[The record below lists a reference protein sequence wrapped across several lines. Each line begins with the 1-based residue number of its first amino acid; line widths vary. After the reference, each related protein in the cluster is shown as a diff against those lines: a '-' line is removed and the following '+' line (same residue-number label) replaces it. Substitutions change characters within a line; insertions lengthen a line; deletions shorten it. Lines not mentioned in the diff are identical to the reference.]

1 MGAIVPVDVAEAAEA
16 VEHQPRPREQRGVKV
31 ELAAGSPTGPRYA
44 KLPHVLAV
52 ITYMNSGVMLFA
64 VVLGLNRR

>member
-1 MGAIVPVDVAEAAEA
+1 MVPVEVAEVAETPA
-16 VEHQPRPREQRGVKV
+16 PSREQRGVKV
-31 ELAAGSPTGPRYA
+31 ELAAGSPTGARYA
-44 KLPHVLAV
+44 KPPHVLAV